1 MARLRCARLWTWV
14 DPLAGAAD
22 TAHATLNRV
31 VRDSHGRLL
40 AALIA
45 SLRDFQLAE
54 DSMQDALAS
63 ALVHWQR
70 SGVPANPAGWLLQ
83 TARRKAIDRL
93 RRSQNFNSKSAQYTL
108 LLKLDQLDVV
118 EAAQQEIPD
127 ERLRLIFTCCHP
139 ALDPKTR
146 IALTLRT
153 LGGLTTA
160 EIARAFL
167 DSEPAMAQRLVRARH
182 KIAKSGVPFRV
193 PEDEEWAERLN
204 SVLSVIY
211 LIFNEGYAATQGER
225 QIRVDLC
232 EEAIFLARLIAKLR
246 PDQPEVE
253 GLLALMV
260 MIHARRH
267 ARAQADGALIPL
279 EDQDRTAWD
288 QPLIAQGVGLVEQA
302 LRRGPLGPY
311 QIQAA
316 IQAVHSEAQTF
327 EATRWDEIL
336 GLYGLLLRFD
346 GSAIV
351 KLNRCVALSYV
362 AGPDAALA
370 ASQDLHPE
378 LADYQPFH
386 AARAAFYHRAKLY
399 AEALQSYDR
408 AIELCENRSAAG
420 FLEKKRRG
428 TKKEAEHLLGL

>member
-1 MARLRCARLWTWV
+1 MV
-14 DPLAGAAD
+14 
-22 TAHATLNRV
+22 HAVLSEV
-31 VRDSHGRLL
+31 VQDSRGRLL

-45 SLRDFQLAE
+45 NLRDFQLAE

-63 ALVHWQR
+63 ALVHWRR
-70 SGVPANPAGWLLQ
+70 SGIPANPTGWLLQ

-93 RRSQNFNSKSAQYTL
+93 RMSRNFDNKSAQYAH
-108 LLKLDQLDVV
+108 LLKLDQADA
-118 EAAQQEIPD
+118 EEESEQEIPD

-167 DSEPAMAQRLVRARH
+167 DREPAMAQRLVRARH
-182 KIAKSGVPFRV
+182 KIAKSGVPFRI
-193 PEDEEWAERLN
+193 PEGDQWAERLN

-211 LIFNEGYAATQGER
+211 LIFNEGYAATKGDR

-232 EEAIFLARLIAKLR
+232 EEAIFLAQLIAELR
-246 PDQPEVE
+246 ADQPEVD
-253 GLLALMV
+253 GLLALML

-267 ARAQADGALIPL
+267 ARATPDGALIPI

-288 QPLIAQGVGLVEQA
+288 QPMIAQGIKLIETSL
-302 LRRGPLGPY
+302 LRGSLGPY
-311 QIQAA
+311 QLQAA
-316 IQAVHSEAQTF
+316 IQAVHSEALHFHT
-327 EATRWDEIL
+327 TRWHEIL
-336 GLYGLLLRFD
+336 GLYDLLVQFD

-362 AGPDAALA
+362 DGPEAALQS
-370 ASQDLHPE
+370 SQDLDVE
-378 LADYQPFH
+378 LAEYQPYH
-386 AARAAFYHRAKLY
+386 AARAAFYHRAKRHSL
-399 AEALQSYDR
+399 AVQSYDR
-408 AIELCENRSAAG
+408 AIDLCDNNSATA
-420 FLEKKRRG
+420 FLVEKRRDA
-428 TKKEAEHLLGL
+428 KKEAEQMLGL

>member
-1 MARLRCARLWTWV
+1 
-14 DPLAGAAD
+14 
-22 TAHATLNRV
+22 
-31 VRDSHGRLL
+31 
-40 AALIA
+40 
-45 SLRDFQLAE
+45 
-54 DSMQDALAS
+54 MQDALAS
-63 ALVHWQR
+63 ALVHWDR
-70 SGVPANPAGWLLQ
+70 SGIPANPAGWLLQ

-93 RRSQNFNSKSAQYTL
+93 RRSQNFNVKSAQYTL
-108 LLKLDQLDVV
+108 LLKLDQMDA
-118 EAAQQEIPD
+118 EDEAQQEIPD

-167 DSEPAMAQRLVRARH
+167 DREPAMAQRLVRARH

-193 PEDEEWAERLN
+193 PEGADWADRLN

-211 LIFNEGYAATQGER
+211 LIFNEGYAATQGDR

-246 PDQPEVE
+246 PDQPEVD
-253 GLLALMV
+253 GLLALML

-267 ARAQADGALIPL
+267 ARALADGTLIPL
-279 EDQDRTAWD
+279 EDQNRATWD
-288 QPLIAQGVGLVEQA
+288 QGLIAQGIGLIEQA
-302 LRRGPLGPY
+302 LRRRPLGPY
-311 QIQAA
+311 QLQAA

-336 GLYGLLLRFD
+336 GLYTLLLGFD

-351 KLNRCVALSYV
+351 RLNRCVALSYV
-362 AGPDAALA
+362 EGPDGALA
-370 ASQDLHPE
+370 ASAELQTD

-386 AARAAFYHRAKLY
+386 AAQAEFYRRAKRFDH
-399 AEALQSYDR
+399 AVQSYDR
-408 AIELCENRSAAG
+408 AIELCENRSAAA
-420 FLEKKRRG
+420 FLEEKRRG